1 MGKLS
6 QYETLSLTAL
16 LVHLGDTQQTAPRLP
31 VTNFVLYFSF
41 QGGLFSMSDLLRS
54 AQTGANFLILALGFS
69 AFSLL
74 AQDTT
79 GKITGIVSDPSG
91 AVVPNVKIA
100 VTSKGTNISHE
111 TVTNQDGVYQVI
123 QLPIGFYQVKAIAA
137 GFDAITVEPRTSL
150 EINQTLRVDIQLQ
163 LGKVGNAITVE
174 SSVSQVETENST
186 VGATVTGQAIYEM
199 PLNGR
204 NALDLLKTQP
214 GVSATNP
221 DSTAAGNY
229 SIGGMRT
236 DSVTYLLDGGINNGL
251 LSNGVVANPN
261 PDAIA
266 EFRVI
271 ENNYAAE
278 YGRNAGG
285 IVSEVVKSGTNQF
298 HGTAYDYVRNNFFD
312 ATSFFNNQQGLGVPV
327 LKRNQFGVSIG
338 GPIVKNK
345 LFFFFSY
352 EGQRQ
357 TSLDASPGKV
367 TTFTPAEARGDFSQ
381 SDQASTVAA
390 FLLANPYYQ
399 PIAPLA
405 AQGIIDPTRIDPVAA
420 AYFKNNLIPTSASGF
435 LFPQANSITN
445 YNEYL
450 GKLDYTITTRDTLSG
465 TFTTRD
471 TPQLLPFGRNVA
483 SSVVGYPVTYEDAVY
498 FGSVTYTHTFTPALL
513 NEVRV
518 NAQRLNHSQ
527 AIPNAKLPTASTL
540 GATVPSD
547 QPTGPPILGFS
558 GSNSTVGFSPQ
569 GPTKEIDNT
578 YAYSDNLSWTTGNH
592 NWKYGVYFSPYQ
604 NNTVYDFYVNG
615 EYFFYGPSTGV
626 GSGFDFADFL
636 MGNAD
641 EFLQFGKAPSNIRSH
656 QVAGYAQD
664 TWKVRKNLTLNL
676 GIRYE
681 YASPKLDTQGR
692 SFSFIP
698 SLQSTR
704 FVNAPAG
711 LVFPGDPGAPSG
723 SNFPDKKD
731 WSPRFGFAWDVFGNG
746 KTSVRGGTGMMYDIL
761 KGEDNLQFNGQAPFF
776 GFADIFPSTYTGT
789 GLSSLQS
796 PYASAGAVDPFP
808 SKTPSKTL
816 DFGAAGYLP
825 FGGGGVFF
833 VDPNLKTPYVFQY
846 NLSIQQQLPSTMV
859 LEAGYI
865 GYDAHR
871 LTGLVDVNPF
881 TLGTNSRL
889 YGANFSYL
897 AEFQNIGKANYN
909 ALEVNLQRRSA
920 SMGPLGSAFFS
931 VAYTLG
937 HEIDNSSGFR
947 QRNNG
952 SVPSYDHSLFRA
964 SGDTDVRQTFV
975 LSGGWDLPFD
985 HLWQRGP
992 KILTK
997 GWSLYPIVTA
1007 NTGFPLDVFAGF
1019 NNSGSNPGP
1028 SGAGDAGSV
1037 RADLVGSTIAILNPN
1052 MTPTFTNPNAKASST
1067 GNYYFNPANFSIAR
1081 LLLLN
1086 HIAGNLLTAHTYGTL
1101 PRNVLRGPGRV
1112 NTDISISKHFT
1123 IREGVALELKGDAFN
1138 LFNHTQFENPN
1149 LSVADPGF
1157 GQISTTYPARIL
1169 QLALHLRF

>member
-1 MGKLS
+1 
-6 QYETLSLTAL
+6 
-16 LVHLGDTQQTAPRLP
+16 
-31 VTNFVLYFSF
+31 
-41 QGGLFSMSDLLRS
+41 MSASLRS
-54 AQTGANFLILALGFS
+54 AQTWANILILAISLS
-69 AFSLL
+69 ASSLF

-79 GKITGIVSDPSG
+79 GKITGVVSDPAG
-91 AVVPNVKIA
+91 AVVPNVKITVSNLA
-100 VTSKGTNISHE
+100 TNLNRE
-111 TVTNQDGVYQVI
+111 TLTNQEGVYQVV
-123 QLPIGFYQVKAIAA
+123 QLPIGTYKVTALAT
-137 GFDAITVEPRTSL
+137 GFEAITVQPRTAL

-163 LGKVGNAITVE
+163 LGKVGSEITVE
-174 SSVSQVETENST
+174 SGVTQVETENST

-204 NALDLLKTQP
+204 NTLDLLKTQP

-221 DSTAAGNY
+221 DSGAAGSY

-236 DSVTYLLDGGINNGL
+236 DSVTYLLDGGLNNGL

-261 PDAIA
+261 PDSIA

-285 IVSEVVKSGTNQF
+285 IVSEVVKSGTNSF
-298 HGTAYDYVRNNFFD
+298 HGTAYDYLRNNFFD
-312 ATSFFNNQQGLGVPV
+312 ANSFFNNQQSLSVPV
-327 LKRNQFGVSIG
+327 LKRNQFGATVG

-367 TTFTPAEARGDFSQ
+367 TTFTPAEASGDFSQ
-381 SDQASTVAA
+381 SSQASTVAA
-390 FLLANPYYQ
+390 FLQANPYYQ
-399 PIAPLA
+399 PVAPLA
-405 AQGIIDPTRIDPVAA
+405 AQGIVDPTKIDPVAA

-435 LFPQANSITN
+435 LFPQASSVIN

-450 GKLDYTITTRDTLSG
+450 GKFDYSITNRDTLSG

-471 TPQLLPFGRNVA
+471 TPQVLPFGHNA

-498 FGSVTYTHTFTPALL
+498 FGAITYTHTFTPALL

-527 AIPNAKLPTASTL
+527 AIPDAKLPAASAL
-540 GATVPSD
+540 GADVPSD
-547 QPTGPPILGFS
+547 QPTGPPQVGFL
-558 GSNSTVGFSPQ
+558 GSNLNIGFSPQ

-615 EYFFYGPSTGV
+615 EYFLYGPGTSV

-664 TWKVRKNLTLNL
+664 AWKVRKNLTLNL

-681 YASPKLDTQGR
+681 YAAPKYDTQGR
-692 SFSFIP
+692 SFAFIP
-698 SLQSTR
+698 GMQSTR
-704 FVNAPAG
+704 FVNAPEG
-711 LVFPGDPGAPSG
+711 LVFPGDSGAPKG
-723 SNFPDKKD
+723 ANFPDKND
-731 WSPRFGFAWDVFGNG
+731 WSPRLGFAWDVFGNG

-776 GFADIFPSTYTGT
+776 GFADIFPTTYTGT

-796 PYASAGAVDPFP
+796 PYVSAGAVDPFP
-808 SKTPSKTL
+808 SKPPSTNL

-833 VDPNLKTPYVFQY
+833 VDPHLRTPYVFQY

-865 GYDAHR
+865 GYDAHK

-881 TLGTNSRL
+881 VLGTNSRL
-889 YGANFSYL
+889 YGDNFSYL
-897 AEFQNIGKANYN
+897 SEFQNIGKANYN

-920 SMGPLGSAFFS
+920 SMGRLGSAFFS

-947 QRNNG
+947 ERNS
-952 SVPSYDHSLFRA
+952 SVPAYDHNLFRA
-964 SGDTDVRQTFV
+964 SGDTDVRQTFA

-985 HLWQRGP
+985 RLWQSGP

-1007 NTGFPLDVFAGF
+1007 NTGFPLDVFAGLST
-1019 NNSGSNPGP
+1019 SGGNPGP
-1028 SGAGDAGSV
+1028 SGAGDAGNV
-1037 RADLVGSTIAILNPN
+1037 RADLVGNSVAILNPSL
-1052 MTPTFTNPNAKASST
+1052 TPTLTNPSAGASST
-1067 GNYYFNPANFSIAR
+1067 GNYYFNPANFSISR
-1081 LLLLN
+1081 LLNLN
-1086 HIAGNLLTAHTYGTL
+1086 NVPGNQLTAYTYGTL

-1123 IREGVALELKGDAFN
+1123 IREGLVLELKGDAFN
-1138 LFNHTQFENPN
+1138 LFNHTQFQNPD
-1149 LSVADPGF
+1149 LAISDPTF
-1157 GQISTTYPARIL
+1157 GQISTTYDPRIL